1 MEYRRLGR
9 TDLQVSAIG
18 LGTMTWG
25 EQNTEE
31 EAHRQ
36 MDLALDHG
44 VTFWDAAEMYPVPPR
59 ADTYGR
65 TEEIIGRWL
74 KRHGR
79 RDRLVLTS
87 KVAGPDERLTY
98 IRDGKPRM
106 NRHHIVAALEASLQR
121 LQTDHIDLYQLHW
134 PDRDTNIFGR
144 LGYEEDGETESVP
157 LEETLDVLADLVRS
171 GKVRAVGLSN
181 ETAWGAMRFLA
192 LAEEGRGPRMVSIQ
206 NPYSLLNRSFEVGL
220 AEVALREQCG
230 LLAYSPLAMGVL
242 SGKYLGGANPPGSR
256 LATFPQFQRYRG
268 PQAEAA
274 AAAYAALARD
284 HGLDPAQ
291 MALAFVTSRPFVTS
305 TIIGATNLEQLAT
318 DIASIDVTLSEEV
331 LEGIEAIHRVYTYPC
346 P

>member
-25 EQNTEE
+25 EQNTEA

-59 ADTYGR
+59 AETYGR
-65 TEEIIGRWL
+65 TEEIIGSWL

-79 RDRLVLTS
+79 RDRLVLAS

-98 IRDGKPRM
+98 IRDGKPRLDR
-106 NRHHIVAALEASLQR
+106 RHIPAALEASLRR
-121 LQTDHIDLYQLHW
+121 LQTDYIDLYQLHW
-134 PDRDTNIFGR
+134 PDRDTNIFGQ
-144 LGYEEDGETESVP
+144 LGYDENGEADSVP
-157 LEETLDVLADLVRS
+157 LAETLDVLADLVRS
-171 GKVRAVGLSN
+171 GKVRAIGLSN

-192 LAEEGRGPRMVSIQ
+192 LAEDGRGPRMVSIQ

-220 AEVALREQCG
+220 AEVAVREQCG

-256 LATFPQFQRYRG
+256 LARFPQFQRYRG
-268 PQAEAA
+268 PQAEGA
-274 AAAYAALARD
+274 AAAYVALARE

-291 MALAFVTSRPFVTS
+291 MALAYVTSRPFVTS

-331 LEGIEAIHRVYTYPC
+331 LDGIEAIHRVYTYPC